1 MHNTALP
8 RTLSQATCDAG
19 TNCDKAA
26 SRQNVSHS
34 QHPSH
39 VTGSTMSMSPS
50 LYRHFICIFIRDQLG
65 PISELVAGE
74 VAGRLAE
81 PLALHCRYFSHNP
94 TLVTLPWPGLVSSPT
109 TLPTLTVPTLSRIF
123 TVGSTW
129 LD

>member
-8 RTLSQATCDAG
+8 LSQATCDAG

-34 QHPSH
+34 QHPSPD
-39 VTGSTMSMSPS
+39 VTSSTMSMSPS
-50 LYRHFICIFIRDQLG
+50 LSRHFICIFIRDQLS
-65 PISELVAGE
+65 PISVLVAG
-74 VAGRLAE
+74 VGRLAA
-81 PLALHCRYFSHNP
+81 PLAPHCRYFSHNP

-109 TLPTLTVPTLSRIF
+109 TLPTLTVPTLNRIF

-129 LD
+129 LDSA